1 MKYVGQ
7 SIPRNDGF
15 DKVTG
20 RGLFT
25 FDVNVPRMVY
35 AKVLRS
41 PYAHAKV
48 LSIDTSEAEAL
59 PGVRAVCTFENTTNK
74 VWNGAAP
81 MFITPLPHKPVL
93 DQTIFTDEPK
103 YIGDEVAA
111 VAADTDAIAEQA
123 VKLIKV
129 EWQELPAVYDPLEAI
144 KPESPEVQPKFAN
157 PYFHNI
163 CGGPIVLEFGGDP
176 TSAFDQCDAVV
187 EYDVTLPRVKQAQ
200 MEPHGAVATY
210 NPDGRLEVICTTQ
223 SLYPTKMILA
233 EALDIPVSKVTVK
246 NAPYVGGGFG
256 VRIGLS
262 GKAEILAAALS
273 MKCFR
278 PVKLIYTREED
289 FTCSDSRH
297 GGYLKCKLG
306 AKADGT
312 FVAID
317 TQAWLNTGA
326 YATFGTDLVGVCGAC
341 GTAGAY
347 EIPNF
352 RYTGWP
358 VYTNQMTAG
367 AMRGFGTPQGNAVVE
382 PAIEL
387 MAEKLGMDPIELR
400 KKNSTR
406 ENTKNWFPFP
416 PGSCGTDE
424 CLDKAAAAIGWY
436 DKHGKAGQQ
445 TGRIRRGVGISA
457 GTHVSNAAPFCVDY
471 NTVILRIER
480 DGTLFVNSSIPEIG
494 PGSTTACLQ
503 VAADLIG
510 APYKDAVMKFGDT
523 DAAPFDIGSHA
534 TRTLYTVSYVMADA
548 GKKLRKDIFDWVGPK
563 LGIAPENLD
572 MTDGII
578 TCDGK
583 QVATL
588 ADMASQAHL
597 EGKQFLA
604 SSCQVPPNCLP
615 FYAQAAE
622 VEVDG
627 DRHGEGHQGSRRP
640 RRGQGGQPASVPGPD
655 RGRRAPGRGLCRPGG
670 DDLCG
675 GQGLLQQGL
684 PLLHAAHRR
693 RPAGDRIHPGGKPG
707 PLRRVRHH
715 RHR

>member
-25 FDVNVPRMVY
+25 FDVTLPRMVY
-35 AKVLRS
+35 GKVLRS

-59 PGVRAVCTFENTTNK
+59 PGVRAVCTFKNTTNK

-111 VAADTDAIAEQA
+111 VAADTEAIAEQA

-129 EWQELPAVYDPLEAI
+129 EWQELPAVYDPLEAV

-157 PYFHNI
+157 PDFHNI

-176 TSAFDQCDAVV
+176 TPAFDQCDAVV

-210 NPDGRLEVICTTQ
+210 SPDGRLEVICTTQ

-233 EALDIPVSKVTVK
+233 EALDLPVSKVTVK

-273 MKCFR
+273 MQCFR

-347 EIPNF
+347 AIPNF

-406 ENTKNWFPFP
+406 EDTKNWFPFP
-416 PGSCGTDE
+416 PGSCGTNE

-436 DKHGKAGQQ
+436 DKHGKASEQ

-480 DGTLFVNSSIPEIG
+480 DGTLFVNSSIP
-494 PGSTTACLQ
+494 
-503 VAADLIG
+503 
-510 APYKDAVMKFGDT
+510 
-523 DAAPFDIGSHA
+523 
-534 TRTLYTVSYVMADA
+534 
-548 GKKLRKDIFDWVGPK
+548 
-563 LGIAPENLD
+563 
-572 MTDGII
+572 
-578 TCDGK
+578 
-583 QVATL
+583 
-588 ADMASQAHL
+588 
-597 EGKQFLA
+597 
-604 SSCQVPPNCLP
+604 
-615 FYAQAAE
+615 
-622 VEVDG
+622 
-627 DRHGEGHQGSRRP
+627 
-640 RRGQGGQPASVPGPD
+640 
-655 RGRRAPGRGLCRPGG
+655 
-670 DDLCG
+670 
-675 GQGLLQQGL
+675 
-684 PLLHAAHRR
+684 
-693 RPAGDRIHPGGKPG
+693 
-707 PLRRVRHH
+707 
-715 RHR
+715 